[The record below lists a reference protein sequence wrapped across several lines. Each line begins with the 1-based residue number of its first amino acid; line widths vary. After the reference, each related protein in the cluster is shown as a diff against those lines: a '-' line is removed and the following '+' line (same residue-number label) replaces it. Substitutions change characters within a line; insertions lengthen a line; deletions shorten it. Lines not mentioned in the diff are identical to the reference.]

1 MKFIDKIEDSCRRTT
16 SITTLQVNLGKVC
29 NLTCTHCHVNAG
41 PNRSEV
47 MSKKTVDQVLAV
59 LKKFNFEVL
68 DITGGEP
75 AMNPNFKYLIENGG
89 NYVDT
94 IIVRTNLVILEEKGY
109 EDYIDFYVKNKVILV
124 ASLPCYTKENTDA
137 MRGDDTFTA
146 CVSVLKNLNAAGYGI
161 EEGLELNLVH
171 NPGGDFL
178 PGSQEE
184 LENEYK
190 KVLGENHGIKFNH
203 LYAITNLPIGRFAQH
218 LRSENLLEDYM
229 NTLEDNYNGEAAKK
243 IMCRSQI
250 SVDYRGIIYDCDFNQ
265 MLGLQANGPQN
276 LKELLEVETLD
287 REIVF
292 ENHCYGCTAAAGSS
306 CGGGLT

>member
-1 MKFIDKIEDSCRRTT
+1 MNFIDKIEGSCRRTT

-59 LKKFNFEVL
+59 LKKFNFKVL

-161 EEGLELNLVH
+161 EEDLELNLVH